1 MTSHRLKQI
10 IREEAQ
16 RLLAEAAV
24 SPMPLAVA
32 GNRLYVKG
40 KKAKINV
47 FAFGAEYLDVEVL
60 KIVTNDD
67 KSVVLTIRAGGIT
80 KEAPIKDP
88 LKVKEIVDTVSA
100 GRTFKSKPTFLGSF
114 EIIPVV

>member
-10 IREEAQ
+10 IREET
-16 RLLAEAAV
+16 RRFLTEAAE
-24 SPMPLAVA
+24 SPAPLSVA

-40 KKAKINV
+40 KKAKINI
-47 FAFGAEYLDVEVL
+47 FALGTEYLDVEVL

-88 LKVKEIVDTVSA
+88 LKVKEIIDTVSA
-100 GRTFKSKPTFLGSF
+100 GRPFKSRPTFLGSF
-114 EIIPVV
+114 EIIPAV